1 MDAMS
6 AYYSSENVAKACGL
20 LCLKLDGEESCRAKH
35 GKRLDVLQAMCGV
48 MQDMPPERQLVL
60 TIVCHHNVIRKIE
73 DSRSSFRRMT
83 LVKKSIGRDIGF
95 CACVYPGTSP
105 CTNCPARA
113 LQPEPLQR
121 TDPRK
126 QIYPIIPGQ

>member
-35 GKRLDVLQAMCGV
+35 RKRLDVLQAMCGV

-73 DSRSSFRRMT
+73 DVKCEKTARREQISELT
-83 LVKKSIGRDIGF
+83 KLLQKNDISEEINR
-95 CACVYPGTSP
+95 P
-105 CTNCPARA
+105 
-113 LQPEPLQR
+113 
-121 TDPRK
+121 
-126 QIYPIIPGQ
+126 